1 MNAIQSICVT
11 IKGVESNPTLC
22 YNIQRR
28 SVYSKGVMLCT
39 TLLYVCV
46 ICIVLCAGAASSVG
60 LLVHCVLCY
69 DSQHR
74 LQHCSTAAL
83 YTTYLRGAPSC
94 WGRIQCRPGPGHT
107 GTCLTMCMCYM

>member
-11 IKGVESNPTLC
+11 KGVESNPTLC

-46 ICIVLCAGAASSVG
+46 ICIVLCAGAASVS
-60 LLVHCVLCY
+60 L
-69 DSQHR
+69 
-74 LQHCSTAAL
+74 T
-83 YTTYLRGAPSC
+83 LRAV
-94 WGRIQCRPGPGHT
+94 Q
-107 GTCLTMCMCYM
+107 